1 MHHAIAV
8 GKKLAERVEN
18 GSLHLFVARDI
29 LSHEKIYLLSAKDGR
44 KRVIMGSANMS
55 AAAFEGRQRENICY
69 MDGDEAFDWYME
81 CYQTL
86 KEKSTDEIGKDS
98 LLCADDG
105 ENLEELP
112 IAKTVRVKKA
122 VVIQPVSENQKEEVC
137 FALDVKGLAAKFKP
151 CVPKPD
157 KKEKILLSP
166 DKIKIIRKHVVEAKT
181 LEKEQRS
188 EYP

>member
-1 MHHAIAV
+1 MPLPH
-8 GKKLAERVEN
+8 LPQNSEN
-18 GSLHLFVARDI
+18 EPFPSTGHCCKRPTKHRAGSLPA
-29 LSHEKIYLLSAKDGR
+29 EKIYLLSAKDGR

-122 VVIQPVSENQKEEVC
+122 VVIQPVSENQKEEV
-137 FALDVKGLAAKFKP
+137 
-151 CVPKPD
+151 
-157 KKEKILLSP
+157 
-166 DKIKIIRKHVVEAKT
+166 IKY
-181 LEKEQRS
+181 L
-188 EYP
+188 